1 MQLTVKTIS
10 ESRNVDG
17 DFFIDFQNQYL
28 ENITISYAKA
38 RVNSKAEGFINTNAV
53 GDLFMGSC
61 LHCLLQNFADRVP
74 RHVKFNKL
82 CGTVTDIEK
91 PDEEIIE
98 FHVEVSVDKEY
109 EADLDKVINYLNE
122 NGCGMIRFLRKTGMF
137 KVVLDI
143 QKV

>member
-1 MQLTVKTIS
+1 MPEKTIK
-10 ESRNVDG
+10 EERGKDG
-17 DFFIDFQNQYL
+17 DFLIDFQNPYL
-28 ENITISYAKA
+28 DNTSIRYTKA
-38 RVNSKAEGFINTNAV
+38 RVKSKSEGFVNTNAI

-61 LHCLLQNFADRVP
+61 LHCLLQNFVDRVP

-82 CGTVTDIEK
+82 SGTATDIEK

-98 FHVEVSVDKEY
+98 FHVEVSVEKEF

-122 NGCGMIRFLRKTGMF
+122 NGCGMIKLLRKTGMF